1 MEFDALQ
8 DLEEL
13 SKPSLPFFD
22 WKYSLFL
29 VNFVKEMEIILSMG
43 FQKERRS

>member
-29 VNFVKEMEIILSMG
+29 ANFVKEMEIILSMC